1 LSIQPLD
8 HLQRLCT
15 IREIKGNDE
24 LVGWIHALSVAAI
37 LKRMNPLAQKTALTI
52 AGFDPSSG
60 AGITADLQVFAA
72 HGIFG
77 TSAITALTVQS
88 TVGVQRVQPVDAI
101 ILKETLGMLHE
112 DLPPDGI
119 KIGML
124 GGVAQVA
131 VVTDYLRSLKGN
143 RPIVV
148 LDPVIR
154 SSSGA
159 LLLEEAGFRMLRE
172 ELLPLVDVIT
182 PNVGELMLLAETSGE
197 NEATIQAAAKPLAQS
212 AEVSI
217 VVTGGDRAKP
227 DDLVWANGAWTR
239 LEGEHIETTA
249 THGTGCAFSS
259 ALLCGMLQGGTLVES
274 AKAAKAYVAEAMRA
288 AIPHGSGKGP
298 INLLWPIQ
306 K

>member
-1 LSIQPLD
+1 
-8 HLQRLCT
+8 
-15 IREIKGNDE
+15 
-24 LVGWIHALSVAAI
+24 
-37 LKRMNPLAQKTALTI
+37 MNPLAQKTALTI

>member
-1 LSIQPLD
+1 MI
-8 HLQRLCT
+8 
-15 IREIKGNDE
+15 
-24 LVGWIHALSVAAI
+24 GWIHALSVAAI

-77 TSAITALTVQS
+77 ISAITALTVQS
-88 TVGVQRVQPVDAI
+88 TVGVRRVQPVDAT
-101 ILKETLGMLHE
+101 ILRETLDTLHA
-112 DLPPDGI
+112 DLPPHGI

-124 GGVAQVA
+124 GGVVQVA
-131 VVTDYLRSLKGN
+131 EVVRYLRLLEGN
-143 RPIVV
+143 KPVIV

-159 LLLEEAGFRMLRE
+159 LLLEQKGLRMVQE

-182 PNVGELMLLAETSGE
+182 PNVGELMLLAETSS
-197 NEATIQAAAKPLAQS
+197 EAEAAVQIATEMLAQ
-212 AEVSI
+212 ATQASI
-217 VVTGGDRAKP
+217 VVTGGDRERP
-227 DDLVWANGAWTR
+227 DDLVWTGGAWTR
-239 LEGEHIETTA
+239 LPGEHIATKA

-259 ALLCGMLQGGTLVES
+259 AMLCGMLQGFSVVES
-274 AKAAKAYVAEAMRA
+274 ARSAKAYVAQAMRTA
-288 AIPHGSGKGP
+288 TPHGAGKGP
-298 INLLWPIQ
+298 INLLWPVLQQ

>member
-1 LSIQPLD
+1 
-8 HLQRLCT
+8 
-15 IREIKGNDE
+15 
-24 LVGWIHALSVAAI
+24 
-37 LKRMNPLAQKTALTI
+37 MNTLPQMTALTI

-88 TVGVQRVQPVDAI
+88 TVGVRRIQPVDAAV
-101 ILKETLGMLHE
+101 LRETLETLHT

-124 GGVAQVA
+124 GGMAQVA
-131 VVTDYLRSLKGN
+131 EVVRYLRSLGGN
-143 RPIVV
+143 RPTVV

-159 LLLEEAGFRMLRE
+159 LLLEEAGLRILRE
-172 ELLPLVDVIT
+172 DLLPLVDVIT
-182 PNVGELMLLAETSGE
+182 PNIGELALLAETPCDDDV
-197 NEATIQAAAKPLAQS
+197 QVQS
-212 AEVSI
+212 AAETLAHRAGISI
-217 VVTGGDRAKP
+217 IVTGGDRVKP
-227 DDLVWANGAWTR
+227 DDFVLSDGHWTR
-239 LEGEHIETTA
+239 LPGEHIATTA

-259 ALLCGMLQGGTLVES
+259 AVLCGMLQGRSLVD
-274 AKAAKAYVAEAMRA
+274 AAQAAKAYVAEAMRTA
-288 AIPHGSGKGP
+288 TPHGAGNGP
-298 INLLWPIQ
+298 MNLLWPLSSQ

>member
-1 LSIQPLD
+1 
-8 HLQRLCT
+8 
-15 IREIKGNDE
+15 
-24 LVGWIHALSVAAI
+24 
-37 LKRMNPLAQKTALTI
+37 MNPLAQKTALTI

-88 TVGVQRVQPVDAI
+88 TVGVRRVLPVDAT

-143 RPIVV
+143 RPVVV

-182 PNVGELMLLAETSGE
+182 PNIGELMLLGATSSE
-197 NEATIQAAAKPLAQS
+197 DEAAVQAAAKTLAQTTR
-212 AEVSI
+212 AAI
-217 VVTGGDRAKP
+217 VVTGGDHEKP
-227 DDLVWANGAWTR
+227 DDLVWTDGVWTR
-239 LEGEHIETTA
+239 LPGEHIATKA

-259 ALLCGMLQGGTLVES
+259 ALLSGRLQGLSVVES
-274 AKAAKAYVAEAMRA
+274 ARSAKAYVAQAMRTA
-288 AIPHGSGKGP
+288 TPHGAG
-298 INLLWPIQ
+298 
-306 K
+306 